1 MHVFPEP
8 IHASPPMNHR
18 FDVLAG
24 DKLQLL
30 FKYKC
35 LAMLIQMLYCP
46 LFKFHN
52 YDVDGMFGYGG
63 YLWYLIK
70 LFKRLG

>member
-1 MHVFPEP
+1 MCSSDLNIAFDSMSILVNTRVSYECMFFPEP

-30 FKYKC
+30 FKY
-35 LAMLIQMLYCP
+35 MLSYA
-46 LFKFHN
+46 
-52 YDVDGMFGYGG
+52 
-63 YLWYLIK
+63 
-70 LFKRLG
+70 

>member
-24 DKLQLL
+24 DKDIMVV
-30 FKYKC
+30 FIC
-35 LAMLIQMLYCP
+35 LAMLSRMLVMS
-46 LFKFHN
+46 
-52 YDVDGMFGYGG
+52 VD
-63 YLWYLIK
+63 
-70 LFKRLG
+70 